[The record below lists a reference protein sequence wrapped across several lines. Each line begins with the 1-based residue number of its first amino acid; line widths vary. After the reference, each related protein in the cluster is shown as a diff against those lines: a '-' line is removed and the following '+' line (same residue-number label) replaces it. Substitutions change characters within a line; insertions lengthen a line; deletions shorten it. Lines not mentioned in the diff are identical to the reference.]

1 MASTSHQKAPN
12 PEASTSRLAR
22 LRASHTRTASEPRPE
37 HPVADGPSWFAVWTR
52 SRHEQV
58 VRSQLDEKHVT
69 SFLPTLTKWS
79 RWRDRRKQIE
89 VPLFPGYV
97 FARFAPGERLSVLKC
112 SGVVSL
118 VSVNGAPVPIPDH
131 EIDSIRTLIETDL
144 QFDPC
149 PLIKEGMLAEVT
161 HGPLRGVVGRLVR
174 KGTHARLVLS
184 VELIGQ
190 GVSVEVD
197 AADVRPY

>member
-1 MASTSHQKAPN
+1 MT
-12 PEASTSRLAR
+12 
-22 LRASHTRTASEPRPE
+22 TASELQPE
-37 HPVADGPSWFAVWTR
+37 HPVADGRSWFAVWTR

-97 FARFAPGERLSVLKC
+97 FARFAPGERLLVLKC

-131 EIDSIRTLIETDL
+131 EIEGIRQLVASTLPY
-144 QFDPC
+144 DPC
-149 PLIKEGMLAEVT
+149 PTIKTGTMVEVT
-161 HGPLRGVVGRLVR
+161 HGPLKGVVGRLTR
-174 KGTHARLVLS
+174 KGTQARLILAVN
-184 VELIGQ
+184 LIGQ
-190 GVSVEVD
+190 GVSVQVD
-197 AADVRPY
+197 AADVRAL